1 MRLYRTTLSTL
12 MSVWWWVG
20 SDKGIIY
27 WGEESSISVHW
38 IRFLTDMPCFKC
50 LATVHVGVCINNYRI
65 LPSNVVM
72 VVHCMFSQCGHTGVT
87 VCQCPSVFFNPEL
100 QCPSSFINIGH
111 ITRAAWN
118 PINYSFPALLG
129 YWILCVHKHLR
140 QFQYCDQ

>member
-1 MRLYRTTLSTL
+1 

-20 SDKGIIY
+20 SDEGIIY

-72 VVHCMFSQCGHTGVT
+72 VVYCMFSQCRHTGVT

-100 QCPSSFINIGH
+100 QLQCPSSFSNIGH
-111 ITRAAWN
+111 ITRVTWN
-118 PINYSFPALLG
+118 PINYSFPALLQLSCTPG
-129 YWILCVHKHLR
+129 VLGPLVHKHL
-140 QFQYCDQ
+140 